1 MTTRVKLSRTCFDS
15 LVKHLVDI
23 EEKKNSIIDEYFP
36 EPSKKRDELKKL
48 FDTYIKQLEQLIN
61 SANRSEEAGKNNYLP
76 FVTIGSEVEV
86 QNLDNQEIYKY
97 RLVSPFNN
105 DTENDDAVSYLS
117 PVGRALLLK
126 KVNDVVA
133 VKAPAGVFNYKI
145 KSVRLCCL

>member
-1 MTTRVKLSRTCFDS
+1 MTTKVQLSRACFDS

-48 FDTYIKQLEQLIN
+48 FDTYIKQVEQLIT
-61 SANRSEEAGKNNYLP
+61 SVSKAGSSKNNYLP

-86 QNLDNQEIYKY
+86 QNLDNNEVYKY
-97 RLVSPFNN
+97 RLVSPFQN
-105 DTENDDAVSYLS
+105 DTDSFDGVSYLS

-126 KVNDVVA
+126 KVNDEVV
-133 VKAPAGVFNYKI
+133 VNAPAGVFNYKI
-145 KSVRLCCL
+145 KSVKLCV